1 MIDESELKDTLIILV
16 AFCRKSFDFSV
27 QTLNELAAVRESV
40 RGLDPTF
47 SDVLSG
53 HRKYYSESEKE
64 AVDQIL
70 KDYDDLIER
79 LEKRLI
85 L

>member
-1 MIDESELKDTLIILV
+1 MINESELQETLIILV
-16 AFCRKSFDFSV
+16 AFCKKTFDFSL

-53 HRKYYSESEKE
+53 HRKYYTESER
-64 AVDQIL
+64 ATADQIL
-70 KDYDDLIER
+70 EDYDDLSRR
-79 LEKRLI
+79 LRDHLI